1 MKRVT
6 HTWTDKKSGQL
17 YALFTYTDTFG
28 KRHFQYRKA
37 RNVSHAKDLYKAMER
52 EHEKKGDRAF
62 DSRRMTF
69 NDLADYYKPREI
81 KPPVYVNTLKAEGMR
96 SWKDAEQ
103 KLSVLREYFGR
114 IKLSHITEDVVK
126 EFKRVRLGT
135 PTRRVTKQRTIASVD
150 RELSLLRKM
159 LNTAKRKGWIHE
171 TPFGLGAKIISN
183 TEEKKRQRII
193 SRDEETRLLSVCTG
207 RREHLR
213 PIIICA
219 LDTGMRSGEM
229 FKLCWRDVHL
239 NTRKIRIDAF
249 NTKDAKEREVPIT
262 ERLAKELE
270 GLWKISIKDRD
281 GLVFGMTR
289 MKRGWRTACRLAS
302 LDDVTFHDCRHSAA
316 TRLIQQGRPLAE
328 VSRILGH
335 ASPITTYRYINPSD
349 ETISRAADAL
359 NEFNL
364 RGL

>member
-1 MKRVT
+1 MAK
-6 HTWTDKKSGQL
+6 HTWTDRKTGLL
-17 YALFTYTDTFG
+17 YALFTYTNTFG
-28 KRHFQYRKA
+28 KRKYVKRRA
-37 RNVSHAKDLYKAMER
+37 RNISHAKDLYKKMER

-69 NDLADYYKPREI
+69 NDLADYYQPREI

-103 KLSVLREYFGR
+103 KLVVLREYFGR

-126 EFKRVRLGT
+126 EFKRVRLNT

-183 TEEKKRQRII
+183 VEEKKRQRII
-193 SRDEETRLLSVCTG
+193 SRAEESRLLAQCTG

-213 PIIICA
+213 AVIICA
-219 LDTGMRSGEM
+219 LDTGMRSGEL
-229 FKLCWRDVHL
+229 FKMTWSDINLAGR
-239 NTRKIRIDAF
+239 RIHIQAF
-249 NTKDAKEREVPIT
+249 NTKTAEEREAPIT
-262 ERLAKELE
+262 ERLAREFE
-270 GLWKISIKDRD
+270 RLWAISIQDKN
-281 GLVFGMTR
+281 GLVFGMGR
-289 MKRGWRTACRLAS
+289 MKRGWRTACRLAG
-302 LDDVTFHDCRHSAA
+302 LEDITFHDARHSAA
-316 TRLIQQGRPLAE
+316 TRLIQQGRPLPE

-349 ETISRAADAL
+349 ETISKAADAL
-359 NEFNL
+359 NEFHDES
-364 RGL
+364 